1 MSGAALALMTM
12 VFTMDHRTEPPVD
25 LFQAVAQA
33 QYMAGHCAHLDR
45 SAKARLRLQ
54 RARDEARMLAVRAGR
69 LGYGDAVATG
79 ARHWR
84 ARRDE
89 VDTSC
94 IVGPQETNA
103 SAYSGLLSDYE
114 EQNRQTR
121 RWLNAVPRK
130 SGGGH

>member
-1 MSGAALALMTM
+1 MTM

-45 SAKARLRLQ
+45 SAKARRRLQ
-54 RARDEARMLAVRAGR
+54 RAREEARMLAVRAGR

-84 ARRDE
+84 VRRDE